1 MNLPKLLFN
10 LVYIMTPLT
19 YIIVYSVFT
28 LIRGN
33 DVFTA
38 IHQMLPMIAIYYF
51 IASIVIAILFEKI
64 VKKIKKV
71 KAEEQ

>member
-1 MNLPKLLFN
+1 MNLTKMLFS

-19 YIIVYSVFT
+19 YIIVYSVLT

-51 IASIVIAILFEKI
+51 IASIIIAILF
-64 VKKIKKV
+64 KKIMREIERI
-71 KAEEQ
+71 KAKEQ